1 MKIKKSLTNKITNYM
16 NPQNPNNLTRDQ
28 AIQVNCNSSDEV
40 MQQAFEKI
48 AEGYDVKIY
57 NQPRKGIFAF
67 LFNKKRK

>member
-1 MKIKKSLTNKITNYM
+1 M
-16 NPQNPNNLTRDQ
+16 NSQDPNNHTRDEETNQ